1 MDKFHD
7 SACVP
12 WEGREFSSNP
22 FANDDGS
29 TPEHLRKVIESEVID
44 KVALFHA
51 LEDSRLL
58 IPLLAD
64 LGDAEIGAHGQLV
77 DKSADLSIVAVA
89 TPDKQSALPAFS
101 SVQEMQLWKAD
112 ARPVPVEARKVAIAT
127 IAEGHTRLVLNPG
140 SKAIALRRPFL
151 ANLAQQKS
159 WSPPEKNPWV
169 IHWVREVAMRQ
180 PHISAVDLFDGDVKC
195 DLGHAELLVQLG
207 LRPKISAENLKELLT
222 NFTKELQSEEFL
234 AQVDSIAYRLVT
246 I

>member
-1 MDKFHD
+1 
-7 SACVP
+7 
-12 WEGREFSSNP
+12 
-22 FANDDGS
+22 
-29 TPEHLRKVIESEVID
+29 
-44 KVALFHA
+44 
-51 LEDSRLL
+51 
-58 IPLLAD
+58 
-64 LGDAEIGAHGQLV
+64 
-77 DKSADLSIVAVA
+77 
-89 TPDKQSALPAFS
+89 
-101 SVQEMQLWKAD
+101 MQLWKAD